1 MNNSLH
7 LTVITLLLF
16 LAADSAGFGQP
27 VITTQPQSQTN
38 VVGTTATFW
47 VAATNSEPLAYR
59 WQKFVAA
66 NWSDL
71 TDRTNATLVL
81 TNVQTSDTGDYR
93 VAVTDATGTTN
104 SDVARLTVMVPPVIT
119 RIVNNNPLVGVGATV
134 KMQVWVGGTT
144 PSIQWR
150 QNGLPLSGKT
160 SSILTLSN
168 VQTNDSGLY
177 TVVVTNYVGSVTSS
191 PISLE
196 VTSSPQ
202 IQYTPSLQHNA
213 VDLGKTNSLTVSAFG
228 TPPFSYQWR
237 RDGGDLL
244 GETHSTLLISGAQP
258 ADEGD
263 YSVVVTNAFGKA
275 TSDPARLWVVPTASA
290 FIKGNFTNN
299 LGRLPYFY
307 MLPTNYDPAR
317 TYPLVCFFHGLP
329 GDETMITN
337 VVPGVGAGYGHY
349 PALKLFASGRQQ
361 VADPVIMLWPCRRA
375 GDSEWTDQYL
385 RLSSGLLDQ
394 FIAQLGVDTN
404 RLYLDAGSGGL
415 NAAWDFLALR
425 RGDFAAARLLAG
437 WPGVSAASAI
447 KDAPIWAFC
456 AADDGLVGD
465 TRNLVRSLRTAG
477 GNPLY
482 TEYVSGGHL
491 DTFTGFGA
499 MSVFYCTPTSVNWLL
514 AHRRGAASTNEPLL
528 SITNPTQQAVLLTG
542 ATNLNLAGTA
552 AALDRE
558 VTQVAWT
565 NFANNAKGVA
575 SGTNVWSVANIPLVA
590 NKTNVVVVVGTT
602 TSWAPAFGGNTT
614 FVDTLTVIQSSIQ
627 ATLALQGREAILN
640 WTGGGPPYRV
650 QRATD
655 FNVGDWTDFLPNATP
670 PVTLPLN
677 GQAGFYRI
685 VGQ

>member
-1 MNNSLH
+1 MK
-7 LTVITLLLF
+7 TKPTLLASAIL
-16 LAADSAGFGQP
+16 LATASVCFGQP
-27 VITTQPQSQTN
+27 VITNQPQTQTVAVGSN
-38 VVGTTATFW
+38 VTFTVGATG
-47 VAATNSEPLAYR
+47 TGSLLYQ

-71 TDRTNATLVL
+71 TNRANATLVL
-81 TNVQTSDTGDYR
+81 TNVQTSDAADYR

-104 SDVARLTVMVPPVIT
+104 SNVASLTVMVPPVIT

-134 KMQVWVGGTT
+134 KMQVWVTGTT

-160 SSILTLSN
+160 ISILNLSN

-191 PISLE
+191 PVSLE
-196 VTSSPQ
+196 VSQSPV
-202 IQYTPSLQHNA
+202 IAYTPSLQHNA

-237 RDGGDLL
+237 RDEGDLL
-244 GETHSTLLISGAQP
+244 GKTNSTLLISGAQP

-275 TSDPARLWVVPTASA
+275 TSDPARLWVVPAASA

-329 GDETMITN
+329 GDENMITN
-337 VVPGVGAGYGHY
+337 ASSGGSGYGHY
-349 PALKLFASGRQQ
+349 PGLKLYASGRQQ

-375 GDSEWTDQYL
+375 GDSDWTDQYL

-394 FIAQLGVDTN
+394 FIAQFGVDTN

-415 NAAWDFLALR
+415 NAAWNFLAMR
-425 RGDFAAARLLAG
+425 PGDFAAARLLAG
-437 WPGVSAASAI
+437 WPGVSSASAI

-456 AADDGLVGD
+456 AADDGLVGE

-491 DTFTGFGA
+491 DTFTGFGGI
-499 MSVFYCTPTSVNWLL
+499 SVFYCTPASVNWLL
-514 AHRRGAASTNEPLL
+514 AHRRGTASTNEPLL

-614 FVDTLTVIQSSIQ
+614 FVDTLTVIQSPIQ
-627 ATLALQGREAILN
+627 ATLALQGTEALLN

-655 FNVGDWTDFLPNATP
+655 LNAGNWTDFLPNATP
-670 PVTLPLN
+670 PVTLPLD

-685 VGQ
+685 VGH